1 VPLEVRQIG
10 IRMQVGDAA
19 PNGAGDGEDK
29 SSVLDLLADGDDDD
43 RAQLIE
49 ECVAAVLAELARRGE
64 R

>member
-10 IRMQVGDAA
+10 IRMQVGESE
-19 PNGAGDGEDK
+19 PSGGDEGEGK
-29 SSVLDLLADGDDDD
+29 SAVLDLLADGDDDD